1 MMKILK
7 IPFKVAT
14 PGQIEHHYAA
24 FLTRTEDIL
33 LIGPYLNSNELRK
46 MAANM
51 LKGKE
56 ESNFYFVLPIPII
69 WIAGKFTESYDKNIV
84 NLIKTNQISY
94 CVIIENVPD
103 SIDELKQFAKNVFK
117 QMPNDYVFET
127 GKRKKTSILL
137 AVFLSFWTW
146 LYTYKKDIWKFWI
159 GLGISVLC
167 LFIMVV
173 VAIGNAIS
181 TPTFLWFF
189 ILVVWIW
196 AIIDSVVKNTE
207 WYKSY

>member
-1 MMKILK
+1 MKIQK

-14 PGQIEHHYAA
+14 PGQIEYHYAA

-46 MAANM
+46 MAVNI

-56 ESNFYFVLPIPII
+56 ESKFYFILPTPII
-69 WIAGKFTESYDKNIV
+69 WIAGTHTESYDKNIV
-84 NLIKTNQISY
+84 NLVKTNQISD

-127 GKRKKTSILL
+127 GKRKMISILL

-189 ILVVWIW
+189 ILGVWIW
-196 AIIDSVVKNTE
+196 AIIDSVVKNIE